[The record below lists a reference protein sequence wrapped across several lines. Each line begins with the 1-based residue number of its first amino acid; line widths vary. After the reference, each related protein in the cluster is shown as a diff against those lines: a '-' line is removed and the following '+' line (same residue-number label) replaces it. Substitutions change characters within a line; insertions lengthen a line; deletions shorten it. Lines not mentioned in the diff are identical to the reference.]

1 MTTQMTDTPEFAECK
16 YVSYAVA
23 ERMFGLSRTTLW
35 RLLKA
40 GEIEGVRVGRTLR
53 LSVASIEEFLE
64 TRKV

>member
-1 MTTQMTDTPEFAECK
+1 MATETTDTPEVTETK

-53 LSVASIEEFLE
+53 LSVASIEKFLE
-64 TRKV
+64 TRKI